1 MAEFSQAETAAE
13 IAEISREVEK
23 RRAALESER
32 GIKEERSIV
41 HEVIGEKIFEKP
53 VKAEKETGR
62 KEKSHY
68 LDNLSDEEVEKLNG
82 YISSIHHKG
91 IKKTVDAVR
100 RENPF
105 LLDAF
110 HDCLT
115 DKLYDELKTHGL
127 VS

>member
-1 MAEFSQAETAAE
+1 MAEFSQAEAAAE

-32 GIKEERSIV
+32 GIKEERAVV
-41 HEVIGEKIFEKP
+41 HEVISEKIFGKP
-53 VKAEKETGR
+53 AKTEKETER
-62 KEKSHY
+62 KGHY

-91 IKKTVDAVR
+91 LKKTVALAR
-100 RENPF
+100 KENPF

-115 DKLYDELKTHGL
+115 DKLYEELKNHGL